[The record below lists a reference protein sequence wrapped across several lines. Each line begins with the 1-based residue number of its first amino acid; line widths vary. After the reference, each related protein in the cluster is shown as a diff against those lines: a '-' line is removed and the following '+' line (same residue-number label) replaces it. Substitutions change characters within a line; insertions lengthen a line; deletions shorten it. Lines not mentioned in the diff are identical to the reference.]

1 MISRCFGCT
10 SLHRFCR
17 LYSGL
22 FIARPRL
29 SICPLTSFVEVSWQ
43 RRRYRANRFD
53 YSARRRAIQRYGWL
67 IQLRYNEKGNLF
79 DSKRIKEHL
88 FQNDKAFVPKHEANV
103 RFWHR
108 ADINNRSKSELDV

>member
-1 MISRCFGCT
+1 LI
-10 SLHRFCR
+10 
-17 LYSGL
+17 
-22 FIARPRL
+22 
-29 SICPLTSFVEVSWQ
+29 
-43 RRRYRANRFD
+43 